1 MEDIMKRLME
11 LFEDIM
17 VAVAFAEEGI
27 SVSFLEQRDSHE
39 GLGETAWDLKA

>member
-1 MEDIMKRLME
+1 MKRLME

-27 SVSFLEQRDSHE
+27 SVSFLDQRDNHE
-39 GLGETAWDLKA
+39 ELEEPAWDLKA